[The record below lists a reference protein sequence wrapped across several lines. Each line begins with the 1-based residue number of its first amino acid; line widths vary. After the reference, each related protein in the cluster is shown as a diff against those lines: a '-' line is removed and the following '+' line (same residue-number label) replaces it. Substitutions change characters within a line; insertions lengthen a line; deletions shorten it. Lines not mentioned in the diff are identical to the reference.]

1 MKKWTDFLSEEVYNR
16 LAHCRSTKA
25 DILPLAKAQWTV
37 LQHEEG
43 FTPESAL
50 NAILGTLER
59 NGCDFDLTKDEYN
72 DILSCIH

>member
-25 DILPLAKAQWTV
+25 DILPLAKAKWAV
-37 LQHEEG
+37 IQHKEG
-43 FTPESAL
+43 FAPEDAL
-50 NAILGTLER
+50 VAVLELLDC